1 MSVFSWLNND
11 VLRPGKVAM
20 ELKAG
25 ARLRSATDTTEVV
38 VVKAPAEPVD
48 LRCGGEPMLAIDAE
62 RGADRPIGA
71 GFDEGSQLGKRYA
84 DDEIGIEIL
93 CTKPG
98 PASLSLGDARLYLK
112 GAKPLP
118 SSD

>member
-1 MSVFSWLNND
+1 
-11 VLRPGKVAM
+11 M

-25 ARLRSATDTTEVV
+25 RVSQRTDTTEVV
-38 VVKAPAEPVD
+38 VRKAPAEPVD
-48 LRCGGEPMLAIDAE
+48 LRCGGEPMFAIDAE